1 MWWGW
6 PTHRRAC
13 RRTPASSMRA
23 TWPTCSGSWGP
34 RARWRRTGTT
44 RSWPACACCATA
56 SRWRPPR
63 SSCWAARAGPAGH
76 NRKEHPRDRFGG
88 AVDTDRGVDDGDRGL
103 SDDLRPGG
111 LRRDRGGLEGPEHPA
126 HALDVGLQR
135 HSRHRA
141 GGSADRHGRGA
152 RHAPVGARLPR
163 RLPGHPQRGGWFR
176 RHRPH
181 ARDVQV
187 QAGRAV
193 TARRQGAGGP
203 GPGRASPRRRA
214 RRGHDRG
221 GRLML
226 AVSFTLTTARDLA
239 YLIAIAGFIIALKG
253 LSSPRHA
260 RLGNLVG
267 AAAATLAIAMTFTLP
282 SLRHSGWN
290 LVLALMAMALGAAIA
305 VPVARFVKMTAM
317 PQLVAIFNGVGGG
330 AAALISIVELL
341 HLHALG
347 LSPAVYVTAEV
358 LAGVLIG
365 SVSFSGSAI
374 AFIKLQE
381 LITGRPI
388 TYPGQQVINALVGI
402 AIAVMI
408 VLALVTGN
416 IAFVWIIL
424 GLSLVLGV
432 IFVLPIGGA
441 DVPVLISLLNSF
453 TGLAVAAS
461 GFVLDNA
468 LLIVAGTLV
477 GASGIIL
484 TRLMSA
490 AMGRSLPNILFSAFG
505 SVITATGGEAGDAA
519 RPVRTGTPDDVGV
532 LLAYAR
538 KVVIIPGYGL
548 AVAQAQHTARELEEA
563 LKARGVE
570 TFFAIHPVAGR
581 MPGHMNVLL
590 AEANVPY
597 DELKEMEEANPEMQ
611 TADVALVVGANDT
624 VNPAA
629 MNTPGSPIYGMP
641 IVHADAAK
649 NVVFLKRSM
658 RPGFAGIENE
668 LLYDPK
674 TTMLFGDAKDT
685 LQKLVAAVAD
695 A

>member
-1 MWWGW
+1 VIL
-6 PTHRRAC
+6 
-13 RRTPASSMRA
+13 
-23 TWPTCSGSWGP
+23 
-34 RARWRRTGTT
+34 
-44 RSWPACACCATA
+44 
-56 SRWRPPR
+56 
-63 SSCWAARAGPAGH
+63 AA
-76 NRKEHPRDRFGG
+76 
-88 AVDTDRGVDDGDRGL
+88 
-103 SDDLRPGG
+103 
-111 LRRDRGGLEGPEHPA
+111 
-126 HALDVGLQR
+126 
-135 HSRHRA
+135 
-141 GGSADRHGRGA
+141 
-152 RHAPVGARLPR
+152 
-163 RLPGHPQRGGWFR
+163 
-176 RHRPH
+176 
-181 ARDVQV
+181 
-187 QAGRAV
+187 
-193 TARRQGAGGP
+193 
-203 GPGRASPRRRA
+203 
-214 RRGHDRG
+214 
-221 GRLML
+221 
-226 AVSFTLTTARDLA
+226 SFTVADLRDLA
-239 YLIAIAGFIIALKG
+239 YLVAIIGFILALKG
-253 LSSPRHA
+253 LSSPKFA
-260 RLGNLVG
+260 RQGNWLG
-267 AAAATLAIAMTFTLP
+267 AAAAVLAVAVTFTLP
-282 SLRHSGWN
+282 TLRHSGTN
-290 LVLALMAMALGAAIA
+290 LVLAILAMAIGAAVA

-341 HLHALG
+341 RLHDLG
-347 LSPAVYVTAEV
+347 LQPAVYVTAEV
-358 LAGVLIG
+358 LLGVLIG
-365 SVSFSGSAI
+365 TVSFSGSAI
-374 AFIKLQE
+374 AFVKLQE

-388 TYPGQQVINALVGI
+388 TYPGQQVINAIVGV

-416 IAFVWIIL
+416 IAFVWIVL
-424 GLSLVLGV
+424 VLSLVLGV

-505 SVITATGGEAGDAA
+505 AVITATGGEEGDAS
-519 RPVRTGTPDDVGV
+519 RSVRTGTTDDVGV

-548 AVAQAQHTARELEEA
+548 AVAQAQHVARELADA
-563 LKARGVE
+563 LKDRGVDC
-570 TFFAIHPVAGR
+570 FFAIHPVAGR

-597 DELKEMEEANPEMQ
+597 DELKEMDEANPEMA

-629 MNTPGSPIYGMP
+629 KSTPGSPIYGMP
-641 IVHADAAK
+641 IINADEAE
-649 NVVFLKRSM
+649 NIIFLKRSM
-658 RPGFAGIENE
+658 RPGFAGIDNE

-685 LQKLVAAVAD
+685 LQKLVTAVNEA
-695 A
+695 